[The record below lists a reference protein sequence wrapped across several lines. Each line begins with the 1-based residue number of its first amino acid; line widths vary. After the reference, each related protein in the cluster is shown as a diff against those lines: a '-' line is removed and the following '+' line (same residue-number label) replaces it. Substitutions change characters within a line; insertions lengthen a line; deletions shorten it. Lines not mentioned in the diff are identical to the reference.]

1 MKTLRTDRRNR
12 RHDLRE
18 NGIRHD
24 ADTIDFQQ
32 HARVSEPDGPER
44 TRCRSFE
51 RSPGN
56 RDHGDLELRLANL
69 SLPIEPPR
77 LQQRR
82 IRILRRSIFKSSADE
97 LRRAAHALETRA
109 LESPAELRQLKDKID
124 GHRQHD
130 DGHGAELQYFLE
142 THCSVIPS
150 VARDL
155 GGRGREGRS
164 SSPLPPRS
172 LATLGRTKRLLFA
185 AMRLARRAA
194 LDADW
199 RSPSGAL

>member
-69 SLPIEPPR
+69 ALPIEAPR

-97 LRRAAHALETRA
+97 LRRAAHALETRP
-109 LESPAELRQLKDKID
+109 LESAAKLRKLKDQIA
-124 GHRQHD
+124 GNRQHD
-130 DGHGAELQYFLE
+130 GYGGELQCFLE
-142 THCSVIPS
+142 THGSVIPS

-155 GGRGREGRS
+155 GERGREERS
-164 SSPLPPRS
+164 SSHCTPRS
-172 LATLGRTKRLLFA
+172 LATLGMTEDYSSLQ
-185 AMRLARRAA
+185 
-194 LDADW
+194 
-199 RSPSGAL
+199 PGT